1 MKESLLFLDDI
12 VRIFD
17 KNSEKD
23 LLWDICAK
31 YSRKYVTSCGNEVM
45 VKFFPSE
52 TEDFLESS
60 GLGKPWKVS
69 VASVAKNDGTVS
81 SSFCMNKPLLPPRVQ
96 CDAVEKSK
104 GTSRIFGGTEA
115 LAYSWPWL
123 VRFPRAGC
131 GGTIVSPHWV
141 LTAAHCCSG
150 LLVDQLFFVA
160 MDHNQYYSEAP
171 ELSFLPD
178 YLEIHPQYDPS
189 IIRND
194 LCMIHTANEI
204 PVFSNSLTL
213 PPETACLPEQDSEEE
228 LGKEC
233 FIAGWGLKNQQG
245 DTAMV
250 LQEAGVPILDHQTCV
265 NWYRESGV
273 SFLEKQS
280 YLCAGYLHGGTDS
293 CRGDSGGPLICVE
306 NNRPVLRGVTSWGI
320 GCAEKKRPGVYAR
333 VSSYREWIDE
343 CLSMPE
349 PENGAVMRKSPV
361 TEEYETTTSGESASF
376 LKISVIYLNLMIFS
390 LYAYLS

>member
-1 MKESLLFLDDI
+1 
-12 VRIFD
+12 
-17 KNSEKD
+17 
-23 LLWDICAK
+23 
-31 YSRKYVTSCGNEVM
+31 M

-52 TEDFLESS
+52 TSDFSEST
-60 GLGKPWKVS
+60 GHGKTWKLS
-69 VASVAKNDGTVS
+69 VASVAKNDSTIS
-81 SSFCMNKPLLPPRVQ
+81 SSFCMNKPLFPPSVQ

-104 GTSRIFGGTEA
+104 GTTRIFGGSDA

-123 VRFPRAGC
+123 VKFPRAGC

-150 LLVDQLFFVA
+150 LLPNQLFFIA
-160 MDHNQYYSEAP
+160 MDHNQYTSESP
-171 ELSFLPD
+171 ELSFMPD
-178 YLEIHPQYDPS
+178 YLEIHPQYDTS
-189 IIRND
+189 TYRND
-194 LCMIHTANEI
+194 LCMIHTASEI
-204 PVFSNSLTL
+204 PIFSESLTL

-228 LGKEC
+228 LGREC
-233 FIAGWGLKNQQG
+233 FIAGWGLKNDQG
-245 DTAMV
+245 DTPMV
-250 LQEAGVPILDHQTCV
+250 LQEAGVPVLDHQTCA

-280 YLCAGYLHGGTDS
+280 YVCAGYLNGGIDS

-320 GCAEKKRPGVYAR
+320 GCAETKRPGVYVR

-349 PENGAVMRKSPV
+349 PEDGAVIRKSSVPK
-361 TEEYETTTSGESASF
+361 EEEITTSGESATSF
-376 LKISVIYLNLMIFS
+376 KTSVFYFISLIIS
-390 LYAYLS
+390 LC

>member
-1 MKESLLFLDDI
+1 
-12 VRIFD
+12 
-17 KNSEKD
+17 
-23 LLWDICAK
+23 
-31 YSRKYVTSCGNEVM
+31 M

-69 VASVAKNDGTVS
+69 VASVAKDDGTIS
-81 SSFCMNKPLLPPRVQ
+81 SSFCMNKPLLPARVQ

-104 GTSRIFGGTEA
+104 GTSRIFGGSEA

-141 LTAAHCCSG
+141 LTAAHCCS
-150 LLVDQLFFVA
+150 
-160 MDHNQYYSEAP
+160 

-178 YLEIHPQYDPS
+178 YLEIHPQYDPF

-204 PVFSNSLTL
+204 PIFSNSLTL

-349 PENGAVMRKSPV
+349 PEDGAVMRKSPV
-361 TEEYETTTSGESASF
+361 TEEYETTTSGESAAF
-376 LKISVIYLNLMIFS
+376 LKISAIYLNLLMIS